1 MKAIAAALT
10 GLVAAAS
17 AEAEPWLAAG
27 YAAPAVVAA
36 LPAVV
41 PINPHATSGELVE
54 HPNGA
59 LTPDT
64 TLSVKA
70 AAADHLN
77 AKAITYATR
86 GPYLGY
92 GLGLAGHGIWKREAE
107 AEPWLGYGYG
117 LAVPAVGLPVPAAP
131 LVAHPNGAVTPD
143 YTPAQKLA
151 AADHFAK
158 GGGRVHAL
166 PLLAGHALWKREAEA
181 EAEPWLGYG
190 LGGYAGLG
198 LGYAGLGY
206 AGAYAAPLAYTA
218 APLVHAA
225 PLCVNGQHLVNGLCK
240 REAEADPEPWLG
252 YGYGLPAAVA
262 APLVAHPNGAVVPA
276 DEPAVVAARADHLNA
291 KALTYATRGPYL
303 GYGLGLAGHGIWKR
317 EAEAEA
323 KPWYNAYGLGYG
335 GAYTGYAGLG
345 YAGLGYSGLG
355 YAGLGY
361 GK

>member
-1 MKAIAAALT
+1 M
-10 GLVAAAS
+10 
-17 AEAEPWLAAG
+17 AAG
-27 YAAPAVVAA
+27 YAAPLAVAA
-36 LPAVV
+36 PAVAAIPAVV
-41 PINPHATSGELVE
+41 PINPHANSGELIE

-70 AAADHLN
+70 AAADHLA

-92 GLGLAGHGIWKREAE
+92 GLAHGIWKREAEAEAEPWLGYGLGYGYAGLAAPAIAAPLAYHAPLCVNGAWGHGLCKREAE
-107 AEPWLGYGYG
+107 AEPWLGYAG

-166 PLLAGHALWKREAEA
+166 PLLAGHA
-181 EAEPWLGYG
+181 
-190 LGGYAGLG
+190 
-198 LGYAGLGY
+198 
-206 AGAYAAPLAYTA
+206 
-218 APLVHAA
+218 
-225 PLCVNGQHLVNGLCK
+225 
-240 REAEADPEPWLG
+240 
-252 YGYGLPAAVA
+252 
-262 APLVAHPNGAVVPA
+262 
-276 DEPAVVAARADHLNA
+276 
-291 KALTYATRGPYL
+291 
-303 GYGLGLAGHGIWKR
+303 IWKR

-323 KPWYNAYGLGYG
+323 KPWY
-335 GAYTGYAGLG
+335 GAYNGLGYAGLG
-345 YAGLGYSGLG
+345 YAGLGYAGLGYAGLG

-361 GK
+361 GYLG

>member
-1 MKAIAAALT
+1 MKIAAALA

-27 YAAPAVVAA
+27 YAAPLAVGAI
-36 LPAVV
+36 PAVV
-41 PINPHATSGELVE
+41 PINPHANSGELVE

-64 TLSVKA
+64 TLSVKL
-70 AAADHLN
+70 AAADHLT

-92 GLGLAGHGIWKREAE
+92 GLAHGIWKREAEAEAEPWLGYGLGYGYAGLAAPAIAAPLAYHAPLCVNGAWGHGLCKREAEAE

-166 PLLAGHALWKREAEA
+166 PLLA
-181 EAEPWLGYG
+181 
-190 LGGYAGLG
+190 
-198 LGYAGLGY
+198 
-206 AGAYAAPLAYTA
+206 
-218 APLVHAA
+218 
-225 PLCVNGQHLVNGLCK
+225 
-240 REAEADPEPWLG
+240 
-252 YGYGLPAAVA
+252 
-262 APLVAHPNGAVVPA
+262 
-276 DEPAVVAARADHLNA
+276 
-291 KALTYATRGPYL
+291 
-303 GYGLGLAGHGIWKR
+303 HGIWKR

-323 KPWYNAYGLGYG
+323 KPYYYGGYGGLGYG
-335 GAYTGYAGLG
+335 GLAYG
-345 YAGLGYSGLG
+345 
-355 YAGLGY
+355 GLGY
-361 GK
+361 GYGGYGYLG